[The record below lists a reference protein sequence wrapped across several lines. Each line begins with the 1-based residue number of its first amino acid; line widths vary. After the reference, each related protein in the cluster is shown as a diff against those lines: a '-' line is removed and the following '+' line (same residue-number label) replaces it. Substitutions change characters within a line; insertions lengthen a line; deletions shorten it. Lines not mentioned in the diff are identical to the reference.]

1 MVADLG
7 DVDIDSKSNL
17 DEYTIDAEVDM
28 GELKLNNSKYGEEY
42 HQNGKAGTLII
53 DASMGDAVITW

>member
-1 MVADLG
+1 M
-7 DVDIDSKSNL
+7 DIDSKSNL